1 MADKEINRRKFLA
14 NLGLTFGAGILST
27 SFSILKSKDEK
38 EECKNTPILDIGPYA
53 VMQYRG
59 QADHDIDLTQI
70 NGQNGIAKGQ
80 HIIVFGKV
88 TDKDCKPLKSAIVE
102 IWSANHFGRYK
113 HEFDNKGE
121 IDPNF
126 QGWGQ
131 AITNENGEF
140 RFKTVYPG
148 LYGNRARHIHFKIS
162 RRDYHELTTQLFFDG
177 GERNNTDFI
186 LNYLTHEEQLLVTKR
201 LTDKDNQKEIEF
213 NITLDKVK
221 QGEISKKAVK
231 EYTGKYLLKNATF
244 DLETLAKSL
253 TGNTYKDIIIELTN
267 KKSQLFLQT
276 PFSPII
282 EIGWNAKDEY
292 QSYAF
297 NNTFIRF
304 DRNEKGKVSGLKL
317 HFSEE
322 QYVVGKKIK
331 NNS

>member
-1 MADKEINRRKFLA
+1 MADKEQNRRKFLT
-14 NLGLTFGAGILST
+14 NLGLTVGAGILST
-27 SFSILKSKDEK
+27 SFSIPKPK
-38 EECKNTPILDIGPYA
+38 EEIDECKNTPILDIGPYA
-53 VMQYRG
+53 VMQYRN
-59 QADHDIDLTQI
+59 QADHDIDLTQMK
-70 NGQNGIAKGQ
+70 GRKGIAKGQ

-88 TDKDCKPLKSAIVE
+88 TDKDCNPLKSAIVE

-162 RRDYHELTTQLFFDG
+162 RRDFHELTTQLFFDG
-177 GERNNTDFI
+177 GERNDKDFI
-186 LNYLTHEEQLLVTKR
+186 LNYLTHEEQMLVTKKIE
-201 LTDKDNQKEIEF
+201 DKDQQKQIEF
-213 NITLDKVK
+213 NIILDKIK
-221 QGEISKKAVK
+221 AGEISKKTVK

-253 TGNTYKDIIIELTN
+253 TGNTYKDIILELTN

-276 PFSPII
+276 PFSPKI

-304 DRNEKGKVSGLKL
+304 IRNENGKVSGLKL

-322 QYVVGKKIK
+322 QYVEGTKKK
-331 NNS
+331 NNR